1 MSSTGKRRQQKTPD
15 GACLSEEAVNPRG
28 TEEGPSLPAAR
39 NGIPFPEATAYPL
52 LEKML
57 ERSNMIRAY
66 KRVVANGG
74 APGVDGVDVKSLQ
87 SHLADHWE
95 AIKQE
100 LRNGTYR
107 PAPVKRRD
115 IPKPGG
121 RTRRLGIPTT
131 TDRLIQQALLQV
143 LTPIFDPGFSE
154 HSYGFRPGR
163 RAHDAVRKARQY
175 IEEGYRVVV
184 DIDLEKFFDRVN
196 HDILMARVARK
207 VKDKRVLRLIRS
219 CLEAGMMENGVRIA
233 TEEGTPQGG
242 PLSPLLAN
250 ILLDDLDKELEKRGL
265 RFVRYADDCNIY
277 VKSFRAGQR
286 VMESITRFLERK
298 LRLRVNRKKSAVDRP
313 WRRKFLGFS
322 FYQGKNGTGIRLAP
336 ETVRR
341 VKDQIRR
348 RTKRNRTQPMAER
361 IEKLNQYL
369 KGWVGYFAL
378 ADARNILKQ
387 LDEWIRRRLRACL
400 WTQWKRVRT
409 RIRELRALGLP
420 ESAVFMI
427 ANTRKGPWRASLIL
441 NNALDKAYWTQ
452 QNLVSLEQRYLSIR
466 KF

>member
-1 MSSTGKRRQQKTPD
+1 
-15 GACLSEEAVNPRG
+15 
-28 TEEGPSLPAAR
+28 
-39 NGIPFPEATAYPL
+39 AYPL

-74 APGVDGVDVKSLQ
+74 APGGDGVDVKCLQ
-87 SHLADHWE
+87 SHSADHRE

-100 LRNGTYR
+100 VRNGIYR

-115 IPKPGG
+115 VTKPGG

-242 PLSPLLAN
+242 PLSPL
-250 ILLDDLDKELEKRGL
+250 
-265 RFVRYADDCNIY
+265 
-277 VKSFRAGQR
+277 
-286 VMESITRFLERK
+286 
-298 LRLRVNRKKSAVDRP
+298 
-313 WRRKFLGFS
+313 
-322 FYQGKNGTGIRLAP
+322 
-336 ETVRR
+336 
-341 VKDQIRR
+341 
-348 RTKRNRTQPMAER
+348 
-361 IEKLNQYL
+361 
-369 KGWVGYFAL
+369 
-378 ADARNILKQ
+378 
-387 LDEWIRRRLRACL
+387 
-400 WTQWKRVRT
+400 
-409 RIRELRALGLP
+409 
-420 ESAVFMI
+420 
-427 ANTRKGPWRASLIL
+427 
-441 NNALDKAYWTQ
+441 
-452 QNLVSLEQRYLSIR
+452 
-466 KF
+466 

>member
-15 GACLSEEAVNPRG
+15 GACLPEEAVNPRG
-28 TEEGPSLPAAR
+28 TEKGPSLSAAR

-57 ERSNMIRAY
+57 ERHNMIRAY

-74 APGVDGVDVKSLQ
+74 APGVDGVDVKSLR

-95 AIKQE
+95 AIKRE

-121 RTRRLGIPTT
+121 GTRMLGIPTT

-163 RAHDAVRKARQY
+163 RAHDAVRKARQTM
-175 IEEGYRVVV
+175 EEGYRVVV

-219 CLEAGMMENGVRIA
+219 YLEAGMMENGVRVA
-233 TEEGTPQGG
+233 TGEGTPQGG

-250 ILLDDLDKELEKRGL
+250 ILLDDLDRELEKRGL

-286 VMESITRFLERK
+286 VMESITRFLEQK
-298 LRLRVNRKKSAVDRP
+298 LKLRVNRKKSAVDRP

-348 RTKRNRTQPMAER
+348 RTKRNRSQPMAER

-378 ADARNILKQ
+378 ADARNILRQ

-409 RIRELRALGLP
+409 RIRELRSLGLP
-420 ESAVFMI
+420 DAAVFTI
-427 ANTRKGPWRASLIL
+427 ANTRKGPWRASLFL
-441 NNALDKAYWTQ
+441 NSALNKAYWSD

-466 KF
+466 KS